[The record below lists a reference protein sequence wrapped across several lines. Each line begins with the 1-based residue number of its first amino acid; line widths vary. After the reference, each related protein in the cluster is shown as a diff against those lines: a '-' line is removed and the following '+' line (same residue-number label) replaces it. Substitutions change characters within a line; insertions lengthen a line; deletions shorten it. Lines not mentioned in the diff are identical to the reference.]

1 MFDKFAMGGVKTPVK
16 SNSYKTSVIIY
27 LFLILLM
34 FLSIIL
40 DANSAPRRNSK
51 RAASVGAKK
60 STKAKGGRGNSK
72 RAATTGRRNSKRA
85 ATTGRGNTKRAAT
98 TRMARGN
105 TRKRVFSRGAP
116 AKVVT
121 ATTGVVNNNVATSA
135 PATTT
140 TTATTTTEAK
150 TEEIVKSD
158 LPACPAEKV
167 VKSVDEKYYNGKKEC
182 SKPENSELY
191 KWTSDDSKKYKRG
204 SVKADEAV
212 VFKCVDG
219 FNVKTIDKKHVCVE
233 KWGICPLNEILEETE
248 DGFVSPYT
256 DELCDIPVNASKVAV
271 KGEEN
276 TSEIDNENAFILQC
290 DENFYSDLEE
300 GNDIHTKCVACPEGR
315 KARVGAKSVDEC
327 LALCEGNAVRN
338 ADGACVPCSE
348 NMTAVDGVCVCSDGY
363 FDKDGVCS
371 ICPIGSSCKGGVQ
384 NVCLDAHT
392 YSDAEGL
399 SECKMCP
406 NNVSSFDTDDGNIS
420 CVCPEGQ
427 EFVSGEC
434 KNICSADSVYSGGEC
449 KCNNTSK
456 KFDPNFRQCRET
468 VCGKDAFYYEKPV
481 EIAGKMTMFGSCGY
495 AKDTSDRDRLSE
507 CVYPKNKIV
516 SVKDN
521 AVGETNCAVGTLP
534 AGSYVVNLKYAF
546 KENEYVSSEQI
557 LKLEYAF
564 NLFRKAEYRLCENVN
579 RASFLRLTSSDLGG
593 DLYFVVSRDSPLD
606 IDRSKL
612 LPMRTIQRGEIS
624 EENKAIQLIA
634 KDKFY
639 CKGSYCLSHDSNIIG
654 YDRFWG
660 ASCDNTR
667 RSWQYNAIYKVG
679 VDDN

>member
-1 MFDKFAMGGVKTPVK
+1 
-16 SNSYKTSVIIY
+16 
-27 LFLILLM
+27 M

-72 RAATTGRRNSKRA
+72 RAATTGRGNSKRA

-98 TRMARGN
+98 TGMARGN

-140 TTATTTTEAK
+140 TTVATTTEAK
-150 TEEIVKSD
+150 TEEVVKSD

-219 FNVKTIDKKHVCVE
+219 FNVKTIDKKRVCVE

-327 LALCEGNAVRN
+327 LVLCEGNAVRN
-338 ADGACVPCSE
+338 ADGACVPCGE
-348 NMTAVDGVCVCSDGY
+348 NMTAVDGVCVCNDGY

-371 ICPIGSSCKGGVQ
+371 ICPIGSSCKGGVK
-384 NVCLDAHT
+384 NACLDAHT

-406 NNVSSFDTDDGNIS
+406 DNVSSFDTDDGNIS
-420 CVCPEGQ
+420 CICPEGQ

-449 KCNNTSK
+449 KCNDTSK
-456 KFDPNFRQCRET
+456 KFDPNFKQCRET
-468 VCGKDAFYYEKPV
+468 VCGKDAFYYEEPV
-481 EIAGKMTMFGSCGY
+481 EIAGKMTMFGRCGY
-495 AKDTSDRDRLSE
+495 ATDTANRRIRIDK
-507 CVYPKNKIV
+507 CVYPKDIVV

-521 AVGETNCAVGTLP
+521 AVGDTNCAIGTLP

-546 KENEYVSSEQI
+546 KENEYVHSETEI
-557 LKLEYAF
+557 TLEYAF

-579 RASFLRLTSSDLGG
+579 NASFLRLTSSDLGG
-593 DLYFVVSRDSPLD
+593 DLYFVVSKGNVPSGVDE
-606 IDRSKL
+606 SKL

-624 EENKAIQLIA
+624 KENGAIKLIA

-639 CKGSYCLSHDSNIIG
+639 CSGSSCFSHDSNLPR
-654 YDRFWG
+654 YVFDDRG
-660 ASCDNTR
+660 PTV
-667 RSWQYNAIYKVG
+667 YNAIYRVG
-679 VDDN
+679 FAKN

>member
-1 MFDKFAMGGVKTPVK
+1 MFKCSTNSQWGGVKTPVK
-16 SNSYKTSVIIY
+16 SNSYKTSLVIY

-72 RAATTGRRNSKRA
+72 RAATTGRGNSKRA

-98 TRMARGN
+98 TGMAKGN
-105 TRKRVFSRGAP
+105 TRKRVFSRGGA

-121 ATTGVVNNNVATSA
+121 ATTGVVNNDVATSA

-150 TEEIVKSD
+150 TEEVVKSD

-191 KWTSDDSKKYKRG
+191 KWTSEDSKKYKRG

-219 FNVKTIDKKHVCVE
+219 FNVKTIDKKRVCVE

-276 TSEIDNENAFILQC
+276 TSEIDDENAFILQC

-300 GNDIHTKCVACPEGR
+300 GNDIHTKCMACPEGR

-327 LALCEGNAVRN
+327 FAVCEGNAVRN
-338 ADGACVPCSE
+338 ADGACVPCGE
-348 NMTAVDGVCVCSDGY
+348 NMTAVDGVCVCNDGY

-371 ICPIGSSCKGGVQ
+371 ICPIGSSCKGGVK
-384 NVCLDAHT
+384 NACLDAHT

-406 NNVSSFDTDDGNIS
+406 NNGSSFDTDGGNIS
-420 CVCPEGQ
+420 CICPEGQ

-449 KCNNTSK
+449 KCNNVK
-456 KFDPNFRQCRET
+456 LKFDPNFKQCRKQICE
-468 VCGKDAFYYEKPV
+468 KDQFYVEKDIFAYCQIAQNSKYVSGLRSV
-481 EIAGKMTMFGSCGY
+481 EQGS
-495 AKDTSDRDRLSE
+495 
-507 CVYPKNKIV
+507 KIV
-516 SVKDN
+516 TVKDN
-521 AVGETNCAVGTLP
+521 AVKGTSCAVGNLS
-534 AGSYVVNLKYAF
+534 AGSYVVVLRYGEGSFYNDKY
-546 KENEYVSSEQI
+546 
-557 LKLEYAF
+557 LLYAF

-579 RASFLRLTSSDLGG
+579 NASFLRLTSSDLGG
-593 DLYFVVSRDSPLD
+593 DLYFVVSGTNVPSGVDE
-606 IDRSKL
+606 SKL
-612 LPMRTIQRGEIS
+612 LPMRTIHRGEIS
-624 EENKAIQLIA
+624 EENGAIKLIA

-639 CKGSYCLSHDSNIIG
+639 CKGSYCLSHDSNITKLFGKSYVSGI
-654 YDRFWG
+654 
-660 ASCDNTR
+660 
-667 RSWQYNAIYKVG
+667 YNVE
-679 VDDN
+679 

>member
-1 MFDKFAMGGVKTPVK
+1 MFKCSTNSQWGGVKTPVK

-60 STKAKGGRGNSK
+60 LTKAKGGRGNSK
-72 RAATTGRRNSKRA
+72 RAATTGRGNSKRA

-98 TRMARGN
+98 TGMARGN

-140 TTATTTTEAK
+140 TTVATTTEAK
-150 TEEIVKSD
+150 TEEVVKSD

-327 LALCEGNAVRN
+327 LAFCEGNAVRN
-338 ADGACVPCSE
+338 ADGACVPCGE

-371 ICPIGSSCKGGVQ
+371 ICPIGSSCKGGVK
-384 NVCLDAHT
+384 NACLDAHT
-392 YSDAEGL
+392 YSDTEGL

-449 KCNNTSK
+449 KCNDVK
-456 KFDPNFRQCRET
+456 KVFDSNFKQCRKK
-468 VCGKDAFYYEKPV
+468 VCDKDAFYYEGPV
-481 EIAGKMTMFGSCGY
+481 DIAGKMTMFGSCGY
-495 AKDTSDRDRLSE
+495 AKDTSDRNRLSK
-507 CVYPKNKIV
+507 CVYPKTKIV

-521 AVGETNCAVGTLP
+521 AVGETNCAVGTLS
-534 AGSYVVNLKYAF
+534 AGSYFVSLRYIREIRNG
-546 KENEYVSSEQI
+546 KEYNT
-557 LKLEYAF
+557 LLYAF

-579 RASFLRLTSSDLGG
+579 NASFLRLTSSDLGG
-593 DLYFVVSRDSPLD
+593 DLYFVVSGPNVPSGVDE
-606 IDRSKL
+606 SKL
-612 LPMRTIQRGEIS
+612 LPMRTIQSGEIS
-624 EENKAIQLIA
+624 KENGAIKLIA

-639 CKGSYCLSHDSNIIG
+639 CKGSSCFSHDSNL
-654 YDRFWG
+654 
-660 ASCDNTR
+660 SCYFN
-667 RSWQYNAIYKVG
+667 RSVPVYNAIYRVG
-679 VDDN
+679 FGKI

>member
-1 MFDKFAMGGVKTPVK
+1 MFKCSTNSQWGGVKTPVK

-51 RAASVGAKK
+51 RAVSVGAKK

-98 TRMARGN
+98 TGMARGN
-105 TRKRVFSRGAP
+105 TIKRVFSRGAP

-140 TTATTTTEAK
+140 TTVATTTEAK
-150 TEEIVKSD
+150 TEEVVKSN

-182 SKPENSELY
+182 SKPENSEFY
-191 KWTSDDSKKYKRG
+191 KWTSEDSKKYKRG

-219 FNVKTIDKKHVCVE
+219 FNVKTIDKKRVCVE

-276 TSEIDNENAFILQC
+276 TSEIDDEKAFILQC

-300 GNDIHTKCVACPEGR
+300 GGDIYTKCVACPEGR
-315 KARVGAKSVDEC
+315 KAHVGAKSVDEC
-327 LALCEGNAVRN
+327 IVLCEGNAVRN

-371 ICPIGSSCKGGVQ
+371 ICPVGSSCKGGVK
-384 NVCLDAHT
+384 NACLDAHT

-420 CVCPEGQ
+420 CICPEGQ
-427 EFVSGEC
+427 ELVSGEC
-434 KNICSADSVYSGGEC
+434 KNICPEDSVYSGGEC
-449 KCNNTSK
+449 KCNDTNK
-456 KFDPNFRQCRET
+456 KVDQNFKQCRKK
-468 VCGKDAFYYEKPV
+468 VCDKDQFYVEDNTFLNHCRMASDSKDLYGLRYV
-481 EIAGKMTMFGSCGY
+481 EIGSKI
-495 AKDTSDRDRLSE
+495 AT
-507 CVYPKNKIV
+507 VKN
-516 SVKDN
+516 N
-521 AVGETNCAVGTLP
+521 AVKGTGCAVGTLS
-534 AGSYVVNLKYAF
+534 AGSYIVILRFYFVTEKGFTFSENLG
-546 KENEYVSSEQI
+546 
-557 LKLEYAF
+557 YAF

-579 RASFLRLTSSDLGG
+579 NASFLRLTSSDLGG
-593 DLYFVVSRDSPLD
+593 DLYFVVSKGNVPSGVDE
-606 IDRSKL
+606 SKL

-624 EENKAIQLIA
+624 KENRAIKLIG

-639 CKGSYCLSHDSNIIG
+639 CKGSYCFSHDSNITGEGHKVSGI
-654 YDRFWG
+654 
-660 ASCDNTR
+660 
-667 RSWQYNAIYKVG
+667 YNVE
-679 VDDN
+679 